1 MHCLRGAAFWP
12 GLRVVKG
19 LSWLVGAS
27 AALVL
32 GSFFVWNALPSAGPP
47 ECRDA
52 AIMDEMGVLSRI
64 LMEKSITA
72 NAAYHD
78 PERIDL
84 VYPQGQFRV
93 DISVVQE
100 MISSRSARLCRAII
114 ELRTPQGFNAAR
126 PVEYNVIKSDD
137 GARSF
142 AWLRAQDDIEE
153 LNRAIMGPFC
163 RAEALR

>member
-1 MHCLRGAAFWP
+1 MNRLRGAVFRP

-27 AALVL
+27 AVLVL
-32 GSFFVWNALPSAGPP
+32 ASFFVWNALPSAGPP

-52 AIMDEMGVLSRI
+52 AIMNEIGVLSRI
-64 LMEKSITA
+64 LMEKVITA

-93 DISVVQE
+93 DISRVQE
-100 MISSRSARLCRAII
+100 MISSRSARLCRA
-114 ELRTPQGFNAAR
+114 
-126 PVEYNVIKSDD
+126 
-137 GARSF
+137 
-142 AWLRAQDDIEE
+142 
-153 LNRAIMGPFC
+153 M
-163 RAEALR
+163 